1 MGVIQNSLTGIVSNV
16 IRGVSSIKDNLE
28 EFDKNNQNVDAKMK
42 ERAIKTSQQKI
53 ESTSSQKLDINNR
66 MNQIKDQTNTDTTIS
81 DVTLVKENIK

>member
-66 MNQIKDQTNTDTTIS
+66 MNQIKDQTNTDTTVS
-81 DVTLVKENIK
+81 DVISVKENIK